1 MAQML
6 TTPQQPSFEPY
17 LDAKR
22 ASEYLGISAKK
33 LLQLAR
39 KQKVPAYGI
48 GEGRKKMW
56 RFRRSELDIWMHR
69 TVHSSQRPG
78 PFSGKDGVS

>member
-1 MAQML
+1 MAQMFS
-6 TTPQQPSFEPY
+6 TQQGPFEPY
-17 LDAKR
+17 LDAQR
-22 ASEYLGISAKK
+22 ASEYIGISAKK

-39 KQKVPAYGI
+39 TRKVPAYGI
-48 GEGRKKMW
+48 GDGRRKMW
-56 RFRRSELDIWMHR
+56 RFRRSELDIWLHG